1 MLSENSTNIY
11 KRLYSEENI
20 DKILSDDSF
29 VKKILLFETMLAKAN
44 YEAKIIPYNAYC
56 NIKKVISSS
65 KFDTNILQDNI
76 EFSGI
81 ITLNILNEIK
91 KKT

>member
-1 MLSENSTNIY
+1 
-11 KRLYSEENI
+11 
-20 DKILSDDSF
+20 
-29 VKKILLFETMLAKAN
+29 MLAKAN
-44 YEAKIIPYNAYC
+44 YEAKVIPYNAYC

-65 KFDTNILQDNI
+65 KFNTNILQDNI

-91 KKT
+91 KNLIKIIYLIFIMVFQVKMQ